1 MRGLRAQ
8 IALGLLLVAAG
19 LLFLL
24 QNLGL
29 IAGAGIMWG
38 AALAAGGLVFL
49 YVYLA
54 DRQQWWSLIPGFT
67 LLGVGSMIVLGELV
81 PGAMD
86 NWGGALVLGGIGVAF
101 LAVYLSGRERWWAI
115 IPAGV
120 MLTLAGVTLV
130 GPLLGEESIGG
141 GLFFIGLGLTFGVVY
156 LLPTPEGRMTW
167 AAFPAVILLVF
178 GLLLSAAL
186 SSLASYVW
194 PLLLILLGG
203 LLVIRSFRRGRQANL
218 PSSSEEAGDG
228 N

>member
-186 SSLASYVW
+186 SSLANYVW